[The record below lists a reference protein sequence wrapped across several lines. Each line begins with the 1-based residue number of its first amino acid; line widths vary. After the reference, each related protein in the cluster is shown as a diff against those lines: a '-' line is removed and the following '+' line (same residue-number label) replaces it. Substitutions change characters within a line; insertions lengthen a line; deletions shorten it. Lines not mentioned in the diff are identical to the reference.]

1 MCLWNS
7 QYFSH
12 NSSWS
17 DECNTCTCINGKV
30 RCTRIWCGPGN
41 CMERPSLCHPN
52 QVCVPAAR
60 EACLAPGC
68 EAWGECRDLGS
79 GKRVGLP
86 EMPAPPDCWP
96 NQARLSNTCA
106 RLSLLFDRAKLPRG
120 TTVEGVCVHL
130 RRLTAKHQALAGA
143 TDPLVIL
150 CDLKAGY
157 NDTVEVTMVST
168 VFWFLSN

>member
-1 MCLWNS
+1 MLMCV
-7 QYFSH
+7 
-12 NSSWS
+12 
-17 DECNTCTCINGKV
+17 CV
-30 RCTRIWCGPGN
+30 
-41 CMERPSLCHPN
+41 

-68 EAWGECRDLGS
+68 LAWGECRDLGS

-120 TTVEGVCVHL
+120 ASVESVCAHL
-130 RRLTAKHQALAGA
+130 RRLTAKHQALAGSA
-143 TDPLVIL
+143 DPLVIL
-150 CDLKAGY
+150 CDLKAGL

-168 VFWFLSN
+168 RHWCHVTRSDVSCLVAESITWSVTSGEPRHLGGHSRAG